1 MRVLRKLYEIS
12 ETPWDTAVTHL
23 LIGAIFFA
31 MRSCEYLKTSARDGN
46 KRTKIIRVGSI
57 LFKKDG
63 RTMPHENPDLHNAD
77 LVRIKFEFQKNDKRD
92 VCVHMFSTNDPVLN
106 PVAAW
111 AATVRRVR
119 AIPSA
124 TDNSEVCL
132 FQGGRDGVSRIT
144 SDHVRT
150 KLRAI
155 VDLIGFEELGFHKH
169 EIGLH
174 SIRSGGAMAMFLS
187 GTAVIIIMRIGRWSS
202 EAFLEYIREQVESF
216 TLGVSQRM
224 LQYETFFNLST
235 PDDNPTDTERV
246 EETSTRPNENGPE
259 SVPFRVRFNSL
270 ALGSQT
276 GQN

>member
-1 MRVLRKLYEIS
+1 MRVLRKLYDIS
-12 ETPWDTAVTHL
+12 ETPLDTAITHL

-31 MRSCEYLKTSARDGN
+31 MHSCEYLTTLTREGS
-46 KRTKIIRVGSI
+46 KRTKIITVGNI
-57 LFKKDG
+57 TFTKNG
-63 RTMPHENPDLHNAD
+63 RPMPHSENDLHDAD
-77 LVRIKFEFQKNDKRD
+77 MVRIKFEYQKNDKWD
-92 VCVHMFSTNDPVLN
+92 VCVHMFSTDDHTLN

-119 AIPSA
+119 AIPDT
-124 TDNSEVCL
+124 TDAAEVCL
-132 FQGGRDGVSRIT
+132 FQDLQGRTTKIT
-144 SDHVRT
+144 ANHVRT
-150 KLRAI
+150 KLRAV
-155 VDLIGFEELGFHKH
+155 VDLIGFSELGFYKH

-202 EAFLEYIREQVESF
+202 EAFLEYIRDQVESF

-235 PDDNPTDTERV
+235 NDVTTTDTEQA
-246 EETSTRPNENGPE
+246 EDTSTPQNENGPE

-276 GQN
+276 GRN